1 MNIVRTLTNSVACL
15 RGIGLTL
22 LATGI
27 FCPLTAM
34 SQVPPRFYWK
44 TLSGANAVPLIVT
57 SMSGNTNP
65 FDAAHTVTPGAD
77 FEGTLAL
84 AGYARTFTLFDRAA
98 MGAVLLPMGRLS
110 GDVITAGGPAGL
122 AVSERLRRPDRRV
135 QPQPDRSEVA
145 EDHPG
150 RGAVRAGLL
159 ARRAGGP
166 RHPDR

>member
-1 MNIVRTLTNSVACL
+1 MNIAWGWVNPLAGL

-22 LATGI
+22 LAMGI

-77 FEGTLAL
+77 FEGTLARRCWSPWDE
-84 AGYARTFTLFDRAA
+84 YRAT
-98 MGAVLLPMGRLS
+98 S
-110 GDVITAGGPAGL
+110 
-122 AVSERLRRPDRRV
+122 S
-135 QPQPDRSEVA
+135 
-145 EDHPG
+145 
-150 RGAVRAGLL
+150 
-159 ARRAGGP
+159 RRAGVRP
-166 RHPDR
+166 RSQ